1 VRSEGEFRT
10 RTMPY
15 RLTRRAP
22 CRGFQDS
29 HSIASNYLMTDQQI
43 EELAD
48 LIGPISTRKDRIER
62 IQKFLEKY
70 PMSPA
75 IGSYNGVPMADYGV
89 QQPKH
94 FHEEK

>member
-1 VRSEGEFRT
+1 MAMGLSVPRLLLLPRSGT
-10 RTMPY
+10 T
-15 RLTRRAP
+15 
-22 CRGFQDS
+22 DS
-29 HSIASNYLMTDQQI
+29 HMTEKQI

-48 LIGPISTRKDRIER
+48 LIGPLSARKDRIER